1 MPNILANIS
10 TGDFGSLFSLGK
22 NKNVQSDPKA
32 ELFFIETE
40 MRKMFSEE
48 LNKSQNLIRWEKM

>member
-10 TGDFGSLFSLGK
+10 TGDFGSIFSLGK

-48 LNKSQNLIRWEKM
+48 LNKSQNLIR